1 MIKNNHNNQKKKFCF
16 LVFYICFRYFL
27 VLFVYSREC
36 QQMQVKFISLLKG
49 EVTVKFDRFNL
60 AF

>member
-1 MIKNNHNNQKKKFCF
+1 MIKNNHNNKKFCF
-16 LVFYICFRYFL
+16 LFFYICFGYFL

-36 QQMQVKFISLLKG
+36 QQMQVQFISLLKG
-49 EVTVKFDRFNL
+49 EVTVKFNKFNL

>member
-16 LVFYICFRYFL
+16 LVFYICFGYFL